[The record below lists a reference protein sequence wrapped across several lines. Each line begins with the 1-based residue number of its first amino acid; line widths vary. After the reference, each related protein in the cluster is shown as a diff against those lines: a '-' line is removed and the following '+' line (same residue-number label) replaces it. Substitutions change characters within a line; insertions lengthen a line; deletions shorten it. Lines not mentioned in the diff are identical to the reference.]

1 MGAALYSPIID
12 VTRPAADSPQ
22 TQLNR
27 FLARYHPDIAK
38 LGRAALMTMRKRLPG
53 TIEMVYDNYNALV
66 IGFSPNDRPSDAIFS
81 IALYPRWVNLFFL
94 QDATELEDPERLLR
108 GSGNRVR
115 SIRLTSSEDLD
126 KPGVRALMAQAA
138 ARSDPPIDPKA
149 RRKLVIRA
157 VAAKQRPRR

>member
-1 MGAALYSPIID
+1 M
-12 VTRPAADSPQ
+12 
-22 TQLNR
+22 
-27 FLARYHPDIAK
+27 ARYHPDIAK

-53 TIEMVYDNYNALV
+53 TIEMVYDNYSALV

-81 IALYPRWVNLFFL
+81 IALYPRWLNLYFL

-108 GSGNRVR
+108 GSGNRIR

-126 KPGVRALMAQAA
+126 KPGVRALMAQAV

-149 RRKLVIRA
+149 RRQLVIRA
-157 VAAKQRPRR
+157 VSAKQRPRR